1 MSIGGVLRRGGVAGP
16 DRPDGFVSDYDFC
29 ELSILKRPKGAP
41 KLLSQH
47 GFGVLLFAL
56 SNADDRDKSRV
67 ERCYGFLQHTLVAFA
82 KILTAF
88 AVTDNHVRATGR
100 PDPGPGNFTGKGTL
114 LCPVQILRADLYARS
129 ASRSDRSNQVQERR
143 TDYDLAMSGV
153 LDQRTKRLEERHS
166 SSAVLV

>member
-1 MSIGGVLRRGGVAGP
+1 MGCVLGRGAVAGP

-67 ERCYGFLQHTLVAFA
+67 ERCYGFLRRALVGFA

-88 AVTDNHVRATGR
+88 AVTDNHVRTTR
-100 PDPGPGNFTGKGTL
+100 RSDPRSRNLTRKGTFL
-114 LCPVQILRADLYARS
+114 RPV
-129 ASRSDRSNQVQERR
+129 
-143 TDYDLAMSGV
+143 
-153 LDQRTKRLEERHS
+153 
-166 SSAVLV
+166 